1 MFIKIGE
8 RINSS
13 RTTIARA
20 LETKDEAFI
29 RREAALQKE
38 AGAHM
43 LDVNC
48 AFNTKDEVKD
58 MEWLVDIVQKET
70 GLPLSIDSPN
80 PEAVE
85 VGLRRHRG
93 KALVNSITLE
103 KGRSDSI
110 LPLIKKYK
118 AGIIV
123 LTIDESGMP
132 ETAEQRAKMAKDAL
146 SLIRSHG
153 IPGED
158 LYVDPLV
165 RPISSEPKQ
174 ALEAINAVKLI
185 KAAGGIKLTC
195 GLSNVSFG
203 LPDRSM
209 LNAVFLAMM
218 LAAGLD
224 AAILDPLNKKIDAIL
239 KAAAA
244 LLGDDEFCMEYIKS
258 YRAGKLSW

>member
-1 MFIKIGE
+1 
-8 RINSS
+8 
-13 RTTIARA
+13 RA
-20 LETKDEAFI
+20 LESKDEAFI
-29 RREAALQKE
+29 RREAALQKA
-38 AGAHM
+38 AGASM

-48 AFNTKDEVKD
+48 AFNTKDEAKD

-70 GLPLSIDSPN
+70 GLPLSIDSPD
-80 PEAVE
+80 PGTVEA
-85 VGLRRHRG
+85 GLRCHKG

-103 KGRSDSI
+103 KGRQDAI
-110 LPLIKKYK
+110 LPLVKKYK

-123 LTIDESGMP
+123 LTIDENGMP
-132 ETAEQRAKMAKDAL
+132 ETAGERLEMAKRAL
-146 SLIRSHG
+146 DIVKTHG
-153 IPGED
+153 ISSED

-165 RPISSEPKQ
+165 RPISSEPGQ
-174 ALEAINAVKLI
+174 ALEVINAVKLI
-185 KAAGGIKLTC
+185 KSTSSGEIKLSC

-239 KAAAA
+239 KTSSA

-258 YRAGKLSW
+258 FRAGKLSL

>member
-13 RTTIARA
+13 RVTIARA
-20 LETKDEAFI
+20 LENKDEAFI
-29 RREAALQKE
+29 RREAALQKA
-38 AGAHM
+38 AGAQM

-48 AFNTKDEVKD
+48 AFNTKDEAKD
-58 MEWLVDIVQKET
+58 MEWLVGIVQKET
-70 GLPLSIDSPN
+70 NLPLSIDSPN
-80 PEAVE
+80 PEATE
-85 VGLRRHRG
+85 AGLRVHKG
-93 KALVNSITLE
+93 KAIVNSITLE
-103 KGRSDSI
+103 KGRRDLI
-110 LPLIKKYK
+110 LPLVKKYK

-123 LTIDESGMP
+123 LTIDERGMP
-132 ETAEQRAKMAKDAL
+132 ETAGERADMAKKAL
-146 SLIRSHG
+146 DLVKSYD
-153 IPGED
+153 IPGAD

-174 ALEAINAVKLI
+174 ALEVIKAVRLI
-185 KAAGGIKLTC
+185 KSASDTKLTC

-218 LAAGLD
+218 LSAGLD

-239 KAAAA
+239 KTSAA
-244 LLGDDEFCMEYIKS
+244 LLGDDEFCLEYIKNF
-258 YRAGKLSW
+258 RAGKLL

>member
-13 RTTIARA
+13 RVTISRA
-20 LETKDEAFI
+20 LESKDEAFI
-29 RREAALQKE
+29 RRESALQKA

-48 AFNTKDEVKD
+48 AFNTKDEVRD
-58 MEWLVDIVQKET
+58 MEWLVNIVQKET

-85 VGLRRHRG
+85 AGLSCHKG

-103 KGRSDSI
+103 KGRRDVI
-110 LPLIKKYK
+110 LPLVKKYK

-123 LTIDESGMP
+123 LTIDENGMP
-132 ETAEQRAKMAKDAL
+132 GTAGQRADMAKRAL
-146 SLIRSHG
+146 DLVKSHG

-165 RPISSEPKQ
+165 RPISSEPGQ
-174 ALEAINAVKLI
+174 ALEVINSIKLI
-185 KAAGGIKLTC
+185 KSGSRIKLTC

-224 AAILDPLNKKIDAIL
+224 AAILDPLNEKIDAVL
-239 KAAAA
+239 KTSAA
-244 LLGDDEFCMEYIKS
+244 LLGDDEFCMEYIKNF
-258 YRAGKLSW
+258 RAGKPR